1 MVDIVRGWLAL
12 DSDPV
17 LRSAP
22 LQKDLNQRDCVTH
35 SVRDMLPN
43 PLTKA
48 LVSLAPS
55 DEDLYKVEYK
65 LRSTSPH
72 VIEGH
77 ESLLVDAARLI
88 SRVQ

>member
-65 LRSTSPH
+65 LLSTSPH